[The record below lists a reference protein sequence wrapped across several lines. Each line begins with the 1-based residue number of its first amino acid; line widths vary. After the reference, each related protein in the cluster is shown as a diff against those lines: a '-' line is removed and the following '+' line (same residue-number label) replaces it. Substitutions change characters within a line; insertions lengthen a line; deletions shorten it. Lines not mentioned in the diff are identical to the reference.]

1 MSDQPRDWDKELAA
15 IDKVISKGGV
25 APSSAPAPRGGGAG
39 APAPSGGGGGGA
51 LTRRAALTTW
61 VRALLGILVGAAVLQ
76 WPYLHRCGLGLVL
89 YLGSAGMVAV
99 AGAWTLVISWRRRQ
113 GWAHLVGLGV
123 FLGGLALV
131 ATILLPRLGYAATT
145 LPWLCD

>member
-1 MSDQPRDWDKELAA
+1 MSDQPRDWDKEMAA
-15 IDKVISKGGV
+15 IDKVIAKGG
-25 APSSAPAPRGGGAG
+25 AAPAAGGSGAV
-39 APAPSGGGGGGA
+39 AAPSGGRS
-51 LTRRAALTTW
+51 LTRRSALTTW
-61 VRALLGILVGAAVLQ
+61 IRAALGIAVGVAVLQ

-99 AGAWTLVISWRRRQ
+99 AGAWTMVVSWQRRQ

-131 ATILLPRLGYAATT
+131 ATILLPRMGYAPQL
-145 LPWLCD
+145 LPWLCE

>member
-1 MSDQPRDWDKELAA
+1 MSDQPRDWDKEMAA
-15 IDKVISKGGV
+15 IDKVIAKGGAAPV
-25 APSSAPAPRGGGAG
+25 AGGGGAVA
-39 APAPSGGGGGGA
+39 APGGGRA

-61 VRALLGILVGAAVLQ
+61 IRAALGIAVGVAVLQ
-76 WPYLHRCGLGLVL
+76 WPYAHRCGLGLVL

-99 AGAWTLVISWRRRQ
+99 AGAWTMVVSWQRRQ

-131 ATILLPRLGYAATT
+131 ATILLPRLGYAPQL
-145 LPWLCD
+145 LPWLCE